1 MQIFREEL
9 NGSGSRV
16 GYRRVHRALMRKDLV
31 LRKHE
36 VRLFVKELDLEGV
49 MLRKKR
55 RLCKRKYSNP
65 GASFIWYIDGYDK
78 LNIMAL
84 VSMGVLTASP
94 ARHFGYM
101 LVHPIKVQMSKQS
114 CIWTWCLNLEEFQ
127 SILTLMMVPSIL
139 L

>member
-1 MQIFREEL
+1 MQVFREEL

-16 GYRRVHRALMRKDLV
+16 WYRRVHRALMRKDLV

-36 VRLFVKELDLEGV
+36 VRLFVKELDLESV

-55 RLCKRKYSNP
+55 RLYSNP
-65 GASFIWYIDGYDK
+65 GATFIWYIDGYDK

-94 ARHFGYM
+94 ERYFGYM
-101 LVHPIKVQMSKQS
+101 LVHFNKYPNVTAK
-114 CIWTWCLNLEEFQ
+114 LNLDTVSEFGGVLKYI
-127 SILTLMMVPSIL
+127 SAVMVPSIL

>member
-31 LRKHE
+31 LKKHE

-94 ARHFGYM
+94 ERYFGYM
-101 LVHPIKVQMSKQS
+101 LVHFNKYPNVTAK
-114 CIWTWCLNLEEFQ
+114 LNLDTVSEFGGVLKYI
-127 SILTLMMVPSIL
+127 SAVMVPSIL